1 MGKTRGGRK
10 EVRDEAGRRRRS
22 MSHQF
27 LRPTAHDED
36 DDGGDGEQGDDR
48 VPDTDEMDED
58 VKGNHHEETEEEEE
72 EEEQEPEGEE
82 EEEEEEERKPRGRGR
97 GGNGAGTAR
106 GGSNQRRGGGHS
118 REKVTKEEKLR
129 RVLQGRLG
137 QGFAMPEGEK
147 TAFVDDMMA
156 YLLRD
161 WHRADFKP
169 LRGHHH

>member
-1 MGKTRGGRK
+1 
-10 EVRDEAGRRRRS
+10 

-97 GGNGAGTAR
+97 GGNGAGTTR
-106 GGSNQRRGGGHS
+106 GGSNQRRGSSSGGGHS